1 MMMTVY
7 HGSLREFKRPL
18 LNMSKNYR
26 DFGNGF
32 YLTENYYDALS
43 ILNFKA
49 GFVYEYQVN
58 LDNLVIKEFNDD
70 EQLISY
76 IIRNRTSVMKDDCD
90 VAIGKTLSNCAR
102 LFKQIRNG
110 QKEVNK
116 ADLIELLKQTPYQDQ
131 ICLKTERAL
140 SKLELTNVHYYNA
153 EDFESSQKY

>member
-1 MMMTVY
+1 MRLTVY

-32 YLTENYYDALS
+32 YVTENYYDALN

-76 IIRNRTSVMKDDCD
+76 IIRNRTSIMNDDCD
-90 VAIGKTLSNCAR
+90 VVIGKTLSNCAR
-102 LFKQIRNG
+102 LFKQVRNG

-140 SKLELTNVHYYNA
+140 SELELTNIHYYSA
-153 EDFESSQKY
+153 EDFV